1 MSKDEKLILVGVIS
15 TAHGIKGDLLIKS
28 YTEIASNLAKL
39 PLIDENKDPVKLK
52 LIRTNK
58 NGIICRLSDCNDRN
72 KAETLK
78 GIKLYCLR
86 KDFPTQIEE
95 EFYIEDLR
103 GLKIMDESDE
113 FVGTVIEVANY
124 GAGDIIEV
132 KFNDDNCEMFPF
144 TKELF
149 PKITKDYMVLQRESD

>member
-1 MSKDEKLILVGVIS
+1 
-15 TAHGIKGDLLIKS
+15 
-28 YTEIASNLAKL
+28 
-39 PLIDENKDPVKLK
+39 
-52 LIRTNK
+52 
-58 NGIICRLSDCNDRN
+58 
-72 KAETLK
+72 
-78 GIKLYCLR
+78 
-86 KDFPTQIEE
+86 
-95 EFYIEDLR
+95 
-103 GLKIMDESDE
+103 MDESDE